1 MRNIENYTNALAKA
15 IHKELNRK
23 LSFGCVNLWSNG
35 SHDDMDY
42 DLFIKSKNSIIKSL
56 QEVPWEEIR
65 DFYQLREFGK
75 NVEDQMFKAT
85 DGINT
90 HKGLIFLHMFLAKA
104 YMGKVKWK
112 DLSSYTKTLSKGLLA
127 DYNKN
132 NKAKKRNNYDLEDIR
147 FYPLN
152 GFKPLTNI
160 ADNNYLKEISDLE
173 LTLYLIAK
181 TDDTTTL
188 GRSNL
193 RTLRMVQEKSS
204 EILKINDR
212 ENFYMQAKI
221 LSDYYV
227 NNHISSGG
235 VADLFTTIRTLEY
248 LREDFND

>member
-15 IHKELNRK
+15 IDKELNRK

-56 QEVPWEEIR
+56 QEASWSEIR
-65 DFYQLREFGK
+65 DFYQLRELGK
-75 NVEDQMFKAT
+75 HIEDQMFKAT
-85 DGINT
+85 NGVNT

-104 YMGKVKWK
+104 YMDNVKWK
-112 DLSSYTKTLSKGLLA
+112 DLSTYTKTLSEPLLA
-127 DYNKN
+127 DYKKN
-132 NKAKKRNNYDLEDIR
+132 NKARIWNNNALEDIR
-147 FYPLN
+147 FYPLK
-152 GFKPLTNI
+152 GFMPLTNVV
-160 ADNNYLKEISDLE
+160 DNISLKEISDLH

-181 TDDTTTL
+181 TDDTTTF
-188 GRSNL
+188 GRSDL
-193 RTLRMVQEKSS
+193 KTLRMVQAKSS
-204 EILKINDR
+204 EILKIKDK
-212 ENFYMQAKI
+212 ENFYSQAKI
-221 LSDYYV
+221 LSDFYV